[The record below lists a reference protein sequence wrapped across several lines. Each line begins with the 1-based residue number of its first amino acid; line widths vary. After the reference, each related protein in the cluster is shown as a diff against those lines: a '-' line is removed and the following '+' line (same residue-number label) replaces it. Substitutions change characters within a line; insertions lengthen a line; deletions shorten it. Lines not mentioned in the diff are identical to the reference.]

1 MEASKPSSLS
11 AKNILLVLTHKKTDS
26 FINRMK
32 WTKTAWESFHPK
44 NECIILV
51 DITKDSSV
59 QKVLN
64 ENGLKTIGYSKNLV
78 SDEIKESVER
88 NNIKYRGFDMILRFT
103 RYHDFDYVWYIENDV
118 KYDKKA
124 LENLWNN
131 HKNVDDDL
139 ITWGVGGRGKKWWA
153 WKRDTTDGDW
163 AQAKEY
169 TKGCLVMLCRFSKL
183 LTHKMEEYMMR
194 GNLTYIEI
202 FVISLAKRENLK
214 WSVWTKTD
222 IGSLVPGPDITGK
235 NVKLKKE
242 KKDCRR
248 PAENEDCGEQFWH
261 PSVLMRRNMS
271 TSIMSTSEYF

>member
-1 MEASKPSSLS
+1 MEFGRLGLFLPL
-11 AKNILLVLTHKKTDS
+11 
-26 FINRMK
+26 NR
-32 WTKTAWESFHPK
+32 PY
-44 NECIILV
+44 L
-51 DITKDSSV
+51 
-59 QKVLN
+59 QKMLPA
-64 ENGLKTIGYSKNLV
+64 
-78 SDEIKESVER
+78 
-88 NNIKYRGFDMILRFT
+88 GFDMILRFT

-222 IGSLVPGPDITGK
+222 IGSLVPGPDITGGDPRGARTHPRH
-235 NVKLKKE
+235 VDGLYA
-242 KKDCRR
+242 DGPRAIRASLRR
-248 PAENEDCGEQFWH
+248 RQRP
-261 PSVLMRRNMS
+261 RRGHAR
-271 TSIMSTSEYF
+271 